1 MGSTGASA
9 TYHAYGDLIRT
20 PSIHPLIRSCS
31 IKQNNLCN
39 KRSRPIS
46 DKDFDDEKSGGS
58 LVRFDLSIGCNK
70 V

>member
-58 LVRFDLSIGCNK
+58 FFSTI
-70 V
+70 